1 MQAKCTCLCL
11 AFLSALSVE
20 WAKRLLTTLNLR
32 YSSPISTVFPLIPS
46 EKNLLLLLFLQLK
59 TSVLIPALSYVKVLR
74 PLSLS
79 LRLQATRT
87 TAVRAA
93 TRTAVTRSQQALR
106 SPALWLRLVQS
117 CTSLRC
123 LVSTKASS
131 TLKALVL
138 RFTKTRLLMLSS
150 TLWAAQP
157 LVLDSPLTWLVL
169 ELALTSTIAITLLTK
184 KRLIST
190 TWYACV
196 VPLRAR
202 SSPSLASLTRQ
213 LRRRFA
219 QPSILSAAQRMPRAT
234 KLKRS

>member
-1 MQAKCTCLCL
+1 M
-11 AFLSALSVE
+11 
-20 WAKRLLTTLNLR
+20 
-32 YSSPISTVFPLIPS
+32 FPLIPS
-46 EKNLLLLLFLQLK
+46 EKSLLLLLFLQLK

-79 LRLQATRT
+79 LRLQAMRA
-87 TAVRAA
+87 TAHLRAA
-93 TRTAVTRSQQALR
+93 PRTAVTRSQQALR

-117 CTSLRC
+117 CTSLRY

-150 TLWAAQP
+150 TLWVDQP
-157 LVLDSPLTWLVL
+157 PVLDSPLTWLVL

-196 VPLRAR
+196 EPQHAR
-202 SSPSLASLTRQ
+202 SSLSLASLTRQ

-219 QPSILSAAQRMPRAT
+219 QPSILSAVQRMPRAT
-234 KLKRS
+234 RLKRS

>member
-1 MQAKCTCLCL
+1 MLMQAKCTFLCL

-93 TRTAVTRSQQALR
+93 TRVLPAARFQPALR
-106 SPALWLRLVQS
+106 SPALWLRLVLS
-117 CTSLRC
+117 CTLLRC
-123 LVSTKASS
+123 LASTRASS
-131 TLKALVL
+131 TLKALAL
-138 RFTKTRLLMLSS
+138 RFTKTRLLMLSN
-150 TLWAAQP
+150 TLWVDQP
-157 LVLDSPLTWLVL
+157 LVLASPPT
-169 ELALTSTIAITLLTK
+169 
-184 KRLIST
+184 
-190 TWYACV
+190 
-196 VPLRAR
+196 
-202 SSPSLASLTRQ
+202 
-213 LRRRFA
+213 
-219 QPSILSAAQRMPRAT
+219 
-234 KLKRS
+234 